1 MSKSEEHEDE
11 RAKGV
16 GQTPTFKKIIIAM
29 ITQIHGVRRC
39 SASLA
44 WFRGLSIS
52 LILLLGFFV
61 SAHAHVPAR
70 KKAKMTTLS
79 PQTETFVVLGKCGMG
94 KARIEGV
101 SRSTGALE
109 ALWSAENQSLTV
121 RFNPTTTSLDAIQKA
136 VAGIGHDN
144 AGYRA
149 PDDVYEGLH
158 SCCLYDRSAIP
169 DTAKALEEN
178 RR

>member
-1 MSKSEEHEDE
+1 MLWCPAKERGQEAKAKSL
-11 RAKGV
+11 
-16 GQTPTFKKIIIAM
+16 KIIIAM
-29 ITQIHGVRRC
+29 ITHIYGIRRRF
-39 SASLA
+39 SSLML
-44 WFRGLSIS
+44 FQRLSIG
-52 LILLLGFFV
+52 LVLLF
-61 SAHAHVPAR
+61 SAVASAQAQAPVK
-70 KKAKMTTLS
+70 KKATAAAPSL
-79 PQTETFVVLGKCGMG
+79 QTETFVVLGNCGMC

-101 SRSTGALE
+101 SRNAGALE

-158 SCCLYDRSAIP
+158 SCCLYDRSATP
-169 DTAKALEEN
+169 DTAKTLEEN